1 MYQSIVDISAK
12 NLVLKNVGNAMYMH
26 TDVQMRDAIENA
38 NMYNLRNT
46 LRIFFDKLE
55 LTNNPAPV
63 DLSAVSVEHIMP
75 QAMPKAWLTD
85 LNIDEET
92 YQYNLH
98 RLGNLTLAAKPD
110 NSAIGA
116 KLWEYKNAI
125 LKSTNHL
132 KINEKLLQVEK
143 WNVDEID
150 NRTKNLIERMIDLY
164 PYPQIS
170 DDVIQREEIFLEYKE
185 ATAVRY
191 FSLEDGSVEVD
202 TGSTLAMRDD
212 AANFQFVEDYR
223 QDLLEDGYI
232 TDVDGKLQFVKP
244 YIFYSSSKMSTAL
257 STSASVIAHGSKNG
271 WKYWR
276 DKTGKVMDSNKK
288 IKSLFGGTTEVEEEE
303 E

>member
-1 MYQSIVDISAK
+1 M
-12 NLVLKNVGNAMYMH
+12 
-26 TDVQMRDAIENA
+26 
-38 NMYNLRNT
+38 
-46 LRIFFDKLE
+46 
-55 LTNNPAPV
+55 
-63 DLSAVSVEHIMP
+63 
-75 QAMPKAWLTD
+75 
-85 LNIDEET
+85 
-92 YQYNLH
+92 
-98 RLGNLTLAAKPD
+98 
-110 NSAIGA
+110 
-116 KLWEYKNAI
+116 
-125 LKSTNHL
+125 
-132 KINEKLLQVEK
+132 
-143 WNVDEID
+143 
-150 NRTKNLIERMIDLY
+150 
-164 PYPQIS
+164 
-170 DDVIQREEIFLEYKE
+170 EYKE

-232 TDVDGKLQFVKP
+232 ADVDGKLQFVKP